1 MQKLLLLL
9 LFTCAASS
17 TLFAQ
22 KTWTGASNTN
32 WTTDD
37 NWAPWGVPTSTDSI
51 TIPAG
56 TTNSPIIPAGP
67 DVEYLKITID
77 SGASLTVEANAYVV
91 SSASPYHSLSVH
103 GKLTNYGII
112 VATNDWPGDEPYAS
126 AVEIRNGVVD
136 NYGTLAARGA
146 INIGIMVFSGDL
158 NNFPGGLVYAD
169 NSIGM
174 FVFPDGTVKNESGSE
189 IQIKGLSAGII
200 IAGSFTNAGKITC
213 EGDVKTFDVRTENLA
228 CASFTIQGSLEV
240 EGNTT
245 QGFENAGLT
254 VITETLTLQ
263 EGFFMNRGILKYKT
277 LEAAAPQFLQ
287 KLSDAA
293 THTGSA
299 VISDESGLTITESG
313 VGTGLEVLGVFL
325 NAELTRSAGTYGG
338 DGLQLDPTLP
348 IGYNSL
354 FLQMTINH
362 TECKYVVPIL
372 YYRVPVPGTWIGG
385 TSDDWN
391 LPDNWSDGVVPGP
404 TTNIFFPENSL
415 WQPVIRT
422 SDAFAHDIT
431 MGPGVILNLN
441 EFAAIQISG
450 NVTGTGVFSA
460 DAPGASVY
468 FSGTSPQTIPGGL
481 YYMLS
486 VGGANKTFTGNA
498 KVSSYVFFSGTT
510 KIALGNNT
518 LTLADGIIMSGAGA
532 GTYFITNGTGG
543 LKKNNVGFD
552 EFTFP
557 VGTETSY
564 TPVVFANQGSA
575 DNFTVRVGEGAFSSY
590 LDNNPQGSPVSSM
603 VVNKTWYI
611 SEDVPGGSSAILQ
624 LYWNA
629 TDELSSFDRNLC
641 FISHYKSTGWDPTAA
656 SQAFGADPYYKR
668 RASITSFSPFV
679 VTNPGSPLPVTLT
692 RFDAAR
698 EGSTALLSWS
708 TSSETNSDRFEIERS
723 VNGKDW
729 LQIGSVRSQG
739 ESKELVDYQF
749 VDLNP
754 IFSAE
759 NLYRLRMI
767 DRSAIGTDA
776 TFAYSRIRS
785 LNFKDFDRRIVY
797 PNPAND
803 QLFINNPG
811 HVSHVRILDLK
822 GNVVLDF
829 GKIDGHGIRVN
840 QLTPGIHVVEVDW
853 FDGSK
858 TTQKVLINR

>member
-1 MQKLLLLL
+1 
-9 LFTCAASS
+9 
-17 TLFAQ
+17 
-22 KTWTGASNTN
+22 
-32 WTTDD
+32 
-37 NWAPWGVPTSTDSI
+37 
-51 TIPAG
+51 
-56 TTNSPIIPAGP
+56 
-67 DVEYLKITID
+67 
-77 SGASLTVEANAYVV
+77 
-91 SSASPYHSLSVH
+91 
-103 GKLTNYGII
+103 
-112 VATNDWPGDEPYAS
+112 
-126 AVEIRNGVVD
+126 
-136 NYGTLAARGA
+136 
-146 INIGIMVFSGDL
+146 
-158 NNFPGGLVYAD
+158 
-169 NSIGM
+169 
-174 FVFPDGTVKNESGSE
+174 
-189 IQIKGLSAGII
+189 
-200 IAGSFTNAGKITC
+200 
-213 EGDVKTFDVRTENLA
+213 
-228 CASFTIQGSLEV
+228 
-240 EGNTT
+240 
-245 QGFENAGLT
+245 
-254 VITETLTLQ
+254 
-263 EGFFMNRGILKYKT
+263 MNRGILKYKT
-277 LEAAAPQFLQ
+277 LDAAAPQFLQ
-287 KLSDAA
+287 KLSDGA

-299 VISDESGLTITESG
+299 VISDQSGLTITESG
-313 VGTGLEVLGVFL
+313 VGTGLEVLGVFR
-325 NAELTRSAGTYGG
+325 NAELTQSAGTYGG
-338 DGLQLDPTLP
+338 DVFQPDPTLP
-348 IGYNSL
+348 IGDNAL

-362 TECKYVVPIL
+362 TECKYLVPFNYKI
-372 YYRVPVPGTWIGG
+372 VAGPGTWLGG
-385 TSDDWN
+385 ISTDWN
-391 LPDNWSDGVVPGP
+391 LPANWSDGVVPGS
-404 TTNIFFPENSL
+404 TTDVSIPENSPN
-415 WQPVIRT
+415 QPVIN
-422 SDAFAHDIT
+422 SPDATAHDILIGIGASLT
-431 MGPGVILNLN
+431 LA
-441 EFAAIQISG
+441 EFASIEIKG
-450 NVTGTGVFSA
+450 NVTNSGLFNA
-460 DAPGASVY
+460 GAGGAFAY
-468 FSGTSPQTIPGGL
+468 FSGTDQQTIPGGE
-481 YYMLS
+481 YYVLS
-486 VGGANKTFTGNA
+486 IGGANKILTGNA
-498 KVSSYVFFSGTT
+498 TVSAYLNFSGTA
-510 KIALGNNT
+510 KIALGNSN
-518 LTLADGIIMSGAGA
+518 LTLADGITMSGAGA

-729 LQIGSVRSQG
+729 LQIGSVRSHG

-749 VDLNP
+749 ADLNP

-759 NLYRLRMI
+759 NLYRLRMV

-803 QLFINNPG
+803 QLFINDPG

-822 GNVVLDF
+822 GKAVLDF

>member
-9 LFTCAASS
+9 FFTCAASS

-22 KTWTGASNTN
+22 KTWTGLDD
-32 WTTDD
+32 TDWANNA
-37 NWAPWGVPTSTDSI
+37 NWAPWGRPSSDDVI
-51 TIPAG
+51 VIPADKF
-56 TTNSPIIPAGP
+56 NYPIVSDGSII
-67 DVEYLKITID
+67 DFLKITVD
-77 SGASLTVEANAYVV
+77 HGASLTVEEGAEMYANGSPDHTLVINGTFINHGLV
-91 SSASPYHSLSVH
+91 SI
-103 GKLTNYGII
+103 TNGGG
-112 VATNDWPGDEPYAS
+112 GDEEWA
-126 AVEIRNGVVD
+126 AVEIGYLGIFD
-136 NYGTLAARGA
+136 NYGTLNETGA
-146 INIGIMVFSGDL
+146 INHGISLYGSLTNFSG
-158 NNFPGGLVYAD
+158 GLITVKNRYAIFVYE
-169 NSIGM
+169 GLL
-174 FVFPDGTVKNESGSE
+174 KNESGANIE
-189 IQIKGLSAGII
+189 IEAKVKGLVNMAGL
-200 IAGSFTNAGKITC
+200 TNAGRILC
-213 EGDVKTFDVRTENLA
+213 QGSAESYLAKTNNLA
-228 CASFTIQGSLEV
+228 CASFLLLGSLHV
-240 EGNTT
+240 EGDTDH
-245 QGFENAGLT
+245 GFNNAGFTYIAGQLAM
-254 VITETLTLQ
+254 ED
-263 EGFFMNRGILKYKT
+263 GFFMNRGILTYKT
-277 LEAAAPQFLQ
+277 LNAASPNLLQ
-287 KLSDAA
+287 HLSDAA
-293 THTGSA
+293 ANTGSV
-299 VISDESGLTITESG
+299 VITGPGLTIAET
-313 VGTGLEVLGVFL
+313 GTGIGFNVLGVFRDQ
-325 NAELTRSAGTYGG
+325 ELTQPAGTYVNGG
-338 DGLQLDPTLP
+338 FQPDPTLP
-348 IGYNSL
+348 IGEQYI
-354 FLQMTINH
+354 FMEITINH
-362 TECKYVVPIL
+362 TGCKYWVPFL
-372 YYRVPVPGTWIGG
+372 YNRVAGPGTWIGL
-385 TSDDWN
+385 TNDDWN
-391 LPDNWSDGVVPGP
+391 LPANWSDGVVPGP
-404 TTNIFFPENSL
+404 TTNISIPENSL

-431 MGPGVILNLN
+431 MGTGAILNLN

-450 NVTGTGVFSA
+450 NVTGKGVFSA

-486 VGGANKTFTGNA
+486 VGGANKTFTGDA
-498 KVSSYVFFSGTT
+498 KISSYLFFSGTT

-518 LTLADGIIMSGAGA
+518 LTLADGITMSGAGA

-692 RFDAAR
+692 RFDAVR

-729 LQIGSVRSQG
+729 LQIGSVSSQG

-759 NLYRLRMI
+759 NLYRLRMV

-803 QLFINNPG
+803 QLFINDPG

-822 GNVVLDF
+822 GKAVLDF
-829 GKIDGHGIRVN
+829 GKIDRHGIRVN
-840 QLTPGIHVVEVDW
+840 QLTPGIHVVEIDW